1 MINIWNFKFTVCPK
15 WNAKISNS
23 NIKSL
28 YILAIIFTV
37 ILYRIIIKKMYLV
50 ILVYL
55 KYDCV
60 IEMLKSPIKYP
71 TGSPS
76 KS

>member
-1 MINIWNFKFTVCPK
+1 
-15 WNAKISNS
+15 
-23 NIKSL
+23 
-28 YILAIIFTV
+28 
-37 ILYRIIIKKMYLV
+37 MYLV

-60 IEMLKSPIKYP
+60 IEMLESPIKYP